1 MLEIKHLTK
10 KYGDFTA
17 LKDINLTLDKGV
29 FGILGANGAGK
40 STFLNLITDNIPR
53 TEGEILY
60 NGKEILSMGSAFR
73 KKVGYTPQLQ
83 GMYEDFSAG
92 QFLRYIGSLKGMK
105 HKRCK
110 EQTMEL
116 LELVGLRQVAHKK
129 LGAFSGGMRQRV
141 LLAAAMLDDPEIL
154 ILDEPTAGLDP
165 EERIR
170 LRNHIAELA
179 KNRTVL
185 LATHV
190 VSDIECIAEKVIL
203 MKKGEIL
210 RFGSPIELME
220 EIQGKVREFTGTFEE
235 VSRWKEIFGKGQIM
249 RRRAGFVFRAAEEE
263 LPEEFVAVSDITLED
278 VYLFYAEGREE
289 SNLAGAEEKLGK
301 INIEEKNT
309 EGKEA
314 ARQAE
319 EEAVE
324 GKEAKEKEAE
334 EEEVEE
340 KGEDA

>member
-17 LKDINLTLDKGV
+17 LKDLNLTLDKGV

-105 HKRCK
+105 HRRCK

-263 LPEEFVAVSDITLED
+263 LPEEFVAVDDITLED

-289 SNLAGAEEKLGK
+289 SNHAGA
-301 INIEEKNT
+301 KNLVDEPANRKVDT
-309 EGKEA
+309 A
-314 ARQAE
+314 A
-319 EEAVE
+319 
-324 GKEAKEKEAE
+324 
-334 EEEVEE
+334 E

>member
-235 VSRWKEIFGKGQIM
+235 VSRWKETFGKGQIM

-289 SNLAGAEEKLGK
+289 SNLAGAEGH
-301 INIEEKNT
+301 EESNYAGT
-309 EGKEA
+309 EGK
-314 ARQAE
+314 QGKKKAE
-319 EEAVE
+319 E
-324 GKEAKEKEAE
+324 KDTE
-334 EEEVEE
+334 EEEVQE

>member
-17 LKDINLTLDKGV
+17 LRDINLSLDKGV
-29 FGILGANGAGK
+29 YGILGANGAGK

-60 NGKEILSMGSAFR
+60 DGKEILSMGAAFR

-92 QFLRYIGSLKGMK
+92 QFLRYVGALKGMK
-105 HKRCK
+105 HRRCK
-110 EQTMEL
+110 EQTAEL
-116 LELVGLRQVAHKK
+116 LALVGLGGVAHKR
-129 LGAFSGGMRQRV
+129 LGSFSGGMRQRV

-203 MKKGEIL
+203 MKKGELL

-220 EIQGKVREFTGTFEE
+220 EIQGKVCEFTGTFEE
-235 VSRWKEIFGKGQIM
+235 VSHWKEIFGKGQIM

-263 LPEEFVAVSDITLED
+263 LPKEFVPVDDVTLED

-289 SNLAGAEEKLGK
+289 PKAGEEGG
-301 INIEEKNT
+301 T
-309 EGKEA
+309 A
-314 ARQAE
+314 
-319 EEAVE
+319 
-324 GKEAKEKEAE
+324 
-334 EEEVEE
+334 
-340 KGEDA
+340 